1 MTEEEKKTLESAV
14 QNFVASWAGILA
26 MHQWNI
32 QANFI
37 DDNEWSFGTNIYD
50 EIGQAIIEV
59 PSNDVWND
67 LYPKCLYDME
77 KYIVFQLLRIKFCEK
92 NIDRENLSYLA
103 HCLVELKRRG
113 DQLEQVIQSIQEKE
127 TAEPKKDEAKTEEE
141 PELSFIV
148 EDHEKESA
156 DRPE

>member
-1 MTEEEKKTLESAV
+1 MTEEEKKTLESVV

-37 DDNEWSFGTNIYD
+37 DENKWSFETNIYD

-103 HCLVELKRRG
+103 HCIVELKRRG
-113 DQLEQVIQSIQEKE
+113 DQLEQVIQSIQEK
-127 TAEPKKDEAKTEEE
+127 KTKEE

>member
-1 MTEEEKKTLESAV
+1 MTEEEKKILESAV

-37 DDNEWSFGTNIYD
+37 DENKWSFETNIYD

-77 KYIVFQLLRIKFCEK
+77 KYIVFQLLRIKFCAK

-113 DQLEQVIQSIQEKE
+113 DQLEQVIQSAQEKHRHE
-127 TAEPKKDEAKTEEE
+127 DDKADDSNISFDVENYEEK
-141 PELSFIV
+141 P
-148 EDHEKESA
+148 A
-156 DRPE
+156 D

>member
-1 MTEEEKKTLESAV
+1 MTEEEKKTLESVV

-37 DDNEWSFGTNIYD
+37 DENEWSFETNIYD

-113 DQLEQVIQSIQEKE
+113 DQLEQVIQSAQEKHRHE
-127 TAEPKKDEAKTEEE
+127 DDKADDSNISFDVENYEEK
-141 PELSFIV
+141 P
-148 EDHEKESA
+148 A
-156 DRPE
+156 D